1 MDLLQG
7 TLDMLVLPMP
17 DKSEVINKLMQAA
30 IVILGM
36 TLGHAIVSALFHIPG
51 I

>member
-1 MDLLQG
+1 
-7 TLDMLVLPMP
+7 MP

-30 IVILGM
+30 VVILGI
-36 TLGHAIVSALFHIPG
+36 AIGQLLASAVFHIPG

>member
-1 MDLLQG
+1 MYNARV
-7 TLDMLVLPMP
+7 TINAPPMP

-30 IVILGM
+30 VVILGV
-36 TLGHAIVSALFHIPG
+36 LIGQLLASALFHFPG